1 MIMFCPHCSH
11 QNPPEA
17 KFCAKCGKSMIVEA
31 GPDPKAADIFK
42 SDETGSVSDA
52 LKWGILVATV
62 FIPLVGIVMG
72 VIYMQND
79 NPVKKA
85 TGKLWLYGGLI
96 MVLIYALSMA

>member
-17 KFCAKCGKSMIVEA
+17 KFCENCGKSLAVEA
-31 GPDPKAADIFK
+31 GLDPKPADIFK
-42 SDETGSVSDA
+42 SDETGSVSDT
-52 LKWGILVATV
+52 LKWGILVVTV

-72 VIYMQND
+72 IIYMQND

-96 MVLIYALSMA
+96 MVLIYALTIV